1 MQTTTLLYII
11 LALLISVAVAF
22 FQYFYKE
29 KKTPKITVLLFALKA
44 FSLFVLSLL
53 FINPKIKSEVTSTVK
68 PVLSVLIDNS
78 LSTKYFKQ
86 EENVKTILKNIKEN
100 SDLNDKFDVSFFS
113 IGENTQV
120 LDSLS
125 FNEPKTNIEN
135 GLQAVA
141 NLYKDN
147 IASTVLISDG
157 NQTIGNDYEFTNTK
171 QAVYPL
177 IIGDTTQYKDVR
189 ISKLN
194 VNKYSYIKNKFPVE
208 TLLYY
213 EGNESVTTQFSIY
226 SKGKTIFTQKVSFS
240 ADKKTQTI
248 TANLTSTTEGQQY
261 YTASVR
267 KLKDEKNTKNNSKIF
282 SVEVID
288 EQTKVLILTS
298 VLHPDI
304 GALKKAIE
312 SNKQRKVDVILIDNY
327 KKQIN
332 DYQLVVFY
340 QPNNKFNDFLV
351 QRKSNF
357 MIVSGSKTDWNFMNS
372 QQLGFSKKAINQPED
387 YAAIYNDS
395 FLTFLQKDIGFANF
409 PPLEDKFGEVT
420 ITKPHQTLVYQK
432 IAGIATEQSLIATFD
447 ETDKKYAVIFGEN
460 LWKWRST
467 SFRQDNSFEEFDAF
481 MGNLVQYVAS
491 TKKRNRLE
499 VNAESL
505 YPANSTIAISAFY
518 VDKNY
523 QFDNRASLQLTFTN
537 TDSKESKVVPFSL
550 VNNSYQVEL
559 ENVSTGNYTYKVTV
573 VGENVTKYGRFKV
586 TDYQVEEQFTNSN
599 HKKLQKLAD
608 RTGGKLFYG
617 NQSNNFIQELINNKN
632 YYSTLKSVPK
642 EQNLID
648 WKWILALAALL
659 LSLEWF
665 IRKYYGK
672 I

>member
-1 MQTTTLLYII
+1 M
-11 LALLISVAVAF
+11 
-22 FQYFYKE
+22 
-29 KKTPKITVLLFALKA
+29 FALKA

-53 FINPKIKSEVTSTVK
+53 FINPKIKSEVTTIVK
-68 PVLSVLIDNS
+68 PVLSVLVDNS

-86 EENVKTILKNIKEN
+86 EENVNTLISTLKEN
-100 SDLNDKFDVSFFS
+100 KGLNDKFDVSLFS
-113 IGENTQV
+113 IGEHTQV

-125 FNEPKTNIEN
+125 FNESKTNIED
-135 GLQAVA
+135 GLQAV
-141 NLYKDN
+141 NSLYKDN
-147 IASTVLISDG
+147 IATTVLISDG
-157 NQTIGNDYEFTNTK
+157 NQTIGNDYEFTSTK
-171 QAVYPL
+171 QAVFP
-177 IIGDTTQYKDVR
+177 IVIGDTTQYKDVR
-189 ISKLN
+189 ISQLN

-226 SKGKTIFTQKVSFS
+226 SKGKTVFTQKVSFS
-240 ADKKTQTI
+240 PDKKTQTI
-248 TANLTSTTEGQQY
+248 TANLTSSTEGQQY
-261 YTASVR
+261 YTASVK
-267 KLKDEKNTKNNSKIF
+267 KLKNEKNTKNNSKSF

-304 GALKKAIE
+304 GAFKKAIE
-312 SNKQRKVDVILIDNY
+312 SNKQRKVDVQLIDNY
-327 KKQIN
+327 KNQIN
-332 DYQLVVFY
+332 DYQLVILY
-340 QPNNKFNDFLV
+340 QPNNKFNSVFF
-351 QRKSNF
+351 QNTSNF
-357 MIVSGSKTDWNFMNS
+357 MVVSGSKTDWNFINS

-387 YAAIYNDS
+387 YTAIYNNA

-432 IAGIATEQSLIATFD
+432 IAGIATEQPLIATFE

-460 LWKWRST
+460 LWKWRSA
-467 SFRQDNSFEEFDAF
+467 SFRQDNSFEYFDAF

-499 VNAESL
+499 VNTESL
-505 YPANSTIAISAFY
+505 YPANSTINISAFY

-573 VGENVTKYGRFKV
+573 TGENITKYGRFKV

-599 HKKLQKLAD
+599 HKKLQKLANK
-608 RTGGKLFYG
+608 TGGKLFYG
-617 NQSNNFIQELINNKN
+617 NQANNFIQELINNKN

>member
-11 LALLISVAVAF
+11 VALLLSVAVAF

-29 KKTPKITVLLFALKA
+29 KKTPKITILLFALKA

-53 FINPKIKSEVTSTVK
+53 FINPKIKSEVTTIVK
-68 PVLSVLIDNS
+68 PVLSVLVDNS

-86 EENVKTILKNIKEN
+86 EENVNTLISTLKEN
-100 SDLNDKFDVSFFS
+100 KGLNDKFDVSLFS
-113 IGENTQV
+113 IGEHTQV

-125 FNEPKTNIEN
+125 FNESKTNIED
-135 GLQAVA
+135 GLQAV
-141 NLYKDN
+141 NSLYKDN
-147 IASTVLISDG
+147 IATTVLISDG
-157 NQTIGNDYEFTNTK
+157 NQTIGNDYEFTSTK
-171 QAVYPL
+171 QAVFP
-177 IIGDTTQYKDVR
+177 IVIGDTTQYKDVR
-189 ISKLN
+189 ISQLN

-226 SKGKTIFTQKVSFS
+226 SKGKTVFTQKVSFS
-240 ADKKTQTI
+240 PDKKTQTI
-248 TANLTSTTEGQQY
+248 TANLTSSTEGQQY
-261 YTASVR
+261 YTASVK
-267 KLKDEKNTKNNSKIF
+267 KLKNEKNTKNNSKSF

-304 GALKKAIE
+304 GAFKKAIE
-312 SNKQRKVDVILIDNY
+312 SNKQRKVDVQLIDNY
-327 KKQIN
+327 KNQIN
-332 DYQLVVFY
+332 DYQLVILY
-340 QPNNKFNDFLV
+340 QPNNKFNSVFF
-351 QRKSNF
+351 QNTSNF
-357 MIVSGSKTDWNFMNS
+357 MVVSGSKTDWNFINS

-387 YAAIYNDS
+387 YTAIYNNA

-432 IAGIATEQSLIATFD
+432 IAGIATEQPLIATFE

-460 LWKWRST
+460 LWKWRSA
-467 SFRQDNSFEEFDAF
+467 SFRQDNSFEYFDAF

-499 VNAESL
+499 VNTESL
-505 YPANSTIAISAFY
+505 YPANSTINISAFY

-573 VGENVTKYGRFKV
+573 TGENITKYGRFKV

-599 HKKLQKLAD
+599 HKKLQKLANK
-608 RTGGKLFYG
+608 TGGKLFYG
-617 NQSNNFIQELINNKN
+617 NQANNFIQELINNKN

>member
-11 LALLISVAVAF
+11 LALLISVAIAF

-78 LSTKYFKQ
+78 LSTKHFKQ

-125 FNEPKTNIEN
+125 FNESKTNIEN

-177 IIGDTTQYKDVR
+177 VIGDTTQYKDVR
-189 ISKLN
+189 ISQLN

-261 YTASVR
+261 YTASIK
-267 KLKDEKNTKNNSKIF
+267 KLKGEKNIKNNSKSF

-312 SNKQRKVDVILIDNY
+312 SNKQRKIDIVLIDNY
-327 KKQIN
+327 RNQIN

-340 QPNNKFNDFLV
+340 QPNNKFNYVLA

-372 QQLGFSKKAINQPED
+372 QQLGFSKEAINQPED

-432 IAGIATEQSLIATFD
+432 IAGIATEQPLIATFD

-617 NQSNNFIQELINNKN
+617 NQSNKFIQELINNKN

-648 WKWILALAALL
+648 WKWILALAVLL

>member
-11 LALLISVAVAF
+11 LTLLISVSVAF

-78 LSTKYFKQ
+78 LSTKHFKQ
-86 EENVKTILKNIKEN
+86 EENVKTILKNIKDN

-125 FNEPKTNIEN
+125 FNESKTNIEN

-147 IASTVLISDG
+147 LASTVLISDG

-177 IIGDTTQYKDVR
+177 VIGDTTQYKDVR
-189 ISKLN
+189 ISQLN

-213 EGNESVTTQFSIY
+213 EGKEPVTTQFSIY
-226 SKGKTIFTQKVSFS
+226 NKGKTVFTKKVSFP
-240 ADKKTQTI
+240 ADKKTATI
-248 TANLTSTTEGQQY
+248 IANLTSTSEGQQY

-267 KLKDEKNTKNNSKIF
+267 RLKGEKNTKNNSKSF

-312 SNKQRKVDVILIDNY
+312 SNKQRKVDVVLVDNY
-327 KKQIN
+327 KNQIN

-340 QPNNKFNDFLV
+340 QPNNKFNNVLT

-357 MIVSGSKTDWNFMNS
+357 MIVSGSKTDWNFINS

-432 IAGIATEQSLIATFD
+432 IAGIATEQPLIATF
-447 ETDKKYAVIFGEN
+447 EEKDKKYAVIYGEN

-499 VNAESL
+499 INVESL

-518 VDKNY
+518 ADKNY

-550 VNNSYQVEL
+550 VNNSYQVKL
-559 ENVSTGNYTYKVTV
+559 ENVSTGNYAYKVTV
-573 VGENVTKYGRFKV
+573 AGENITKYGKFKV

>member
-267 KLKDEKNTKNNSKIF
+267 KLKDEKNTKNNSKSF

-312 SNKQRKVDVILIDNY
+312 SNKQRKVDVVLIDNY
-327 KKQIN
+327 KNQIN

-340 QPNNKFNDFLV
+340 QPNNKFNDVLV
-351 QRKSNF
+351 QIKSNF

-372 QQLGFSKKAINQPED
+372 QQLGFSKEAINQPED
-387 YAAIYNDS
+387 YAAIYNNT

-432 IAGIATEQSLIATFD
+432 IAGIATEQPLIATFE

-505 YPANSTIAISAFY
+505 YPANSTISISAFY

-523 QFDNRASLQLTFTN
+523 QFDNRSSLQLTFTN

-573 VGENVTKYGRFKV
+573 AGENIIKYGRFKV

-648 WKWILALAALL
+648 WKWILALAVLL